1 MKLLKLTACRLAVS
15 GGNVCKAAV
24 MGDAIMEESSD
35 RGSIPL
41 SSIACGKEEPTEW
54 EDALSL
60 GRNGLNIVFKLFL
73 GQSTIRMIKRF
84 L

>member
-41 SSIACGKEEPTEW
+41 SSITCGK
-54 EDALSL
+54 D
-60 GRNGLNIVFKLFL
+60 RNGLNIMFKPFL
-73 GQSTIRMIKRF
+73 V
-84 L
+84 